1 MKSHSFESMN
11 RNDLEQRS
19 TRFPVLIIE
28 IAEKMVKSLA
38 LSVSKFSYT
47 AVMVLC
53 AVGQYNDALCQN
65 DVASSQKM
73 TIRALPADTLYW
85 YGVDFSKVIIYD
97 YQITPHKDQIK
108 SNLCPSW
115 LGVVRQLVKPYLLP
129 KKLGSRVV
137 IDKSLKSL
145 ESCNYIDIE
154 NAVALD
160 GVKELSLKTI
170 EQELTGLQ
178 LDESSGIGFI
188 IYVSKISRT
197 NRNTEVIGV
206 FFNVNDRRILFN
218 FSGKGGLKDGLDSKL
233 IGESISKGVKKGME
247 FYKNH
252 VLNKF

>member
-1 MKSHSFESMN
+1 M
-11 RNDLEQRS
+11 L
-19 TRFPVLIIE
+19 
-28 IAEKMVKSLA
+28 KSLA
-38 LSVSKFSYT
+38 FSVSKFAFT
-47 AVMVLC
+47 AIMVLF
-53 AVGQYNDALCQN
+53 AVGQHNYALCQN
-65 DVASSQKM
+65 DVASSPKM

-108 SNLCPSW
+108 SSLCPSW

-129 KKLGSRVV
+129 KKMGSKVV

-160 GVKELSLKTI
+160 GVEELSLKTI
-170 EQELTGLQ
+170 EKELIVLQ

-206 FFNVNDRRILFN
+206 FFQINDRRVVFQ
-218 FSGKGGLKDGLDSKL
+218 FSGKGKLKDGQDPKL
-233 IGESISKGVKKGME
+233 IGESISNGIKKGIN

-252 VLNKF
+252 VLNNF